1 MTRHGG
7 EPLRSGT
14 PEHTALEA
22 ELRDWLGRRADAVTP
37 ATVRPREVPL
47 PIAPARRRRVPLRL
61 AVPVA
66 AFALAAAG
74 WAVAGSISAPD
85 APRPVTVPPAGP
97 APEIG
102 GPTTTA
108 PASTPES
115 PADVTAPKPSA
126 LSTAPP
132 SAPPG
137 TDQPAVP
144 PRTAP
149 PDTPPG
155 TAPGGRRGSPVDN
168 RPPSNAPPPATG
180 EGSAPA
186 LNGAPLTARPTVPA

>member
-47 PIAPARRRRVPLRL
+47 PIAPARTRRVPLRL

-97 APEIG
+97 APETG

-115 PADVTAPKPSA
+115 PAGVPAPNPSA
-126 LSTAPP
+126 VSTVPPSVPHGGTAPP
-132 SAPPG
+132 S
-137 TDQPAVP
+137 VP

-149 PDTPPG
+149 PDTSPDTPPG
-155 TAPGGRRGSPVDN
+155 IAPGGRRGSPVDN
-168 RPPSNAPPPATG
+168 QPPSNAPPPATG
-180 EGSAPA
+180 EGRR
-186 LNGAPLTARPTVPA
+186 LR